1 MCRGWRKEMGGGGLV
16 ELWPSKTHGATR
28 AIVIDPVIM
37 GTGGITWPSCWWR
50 NCLGGLMEKRFRGG
64 SILAV
69 ITPTLAPV
77 VPGWSTVAVRA
88 TSAGTAHSANC
99 LRCFW
104 RHVDRIWSH
113 TNTPNNPQPLATVQ
127 RKAQS
132 MDCRLLDLQRK
143 VSGLLK
149 LNRRLAWGKNK
160 MAALCAWKIQT
171 KPAPT
176 EENVFLQTKPRWI
189 NTSKYHQT
197 SNGIPRNPVVFLKLR
212 NTGRMDWF
220 LM

>member
-143 VSGLLK
+143 FSGLLK
-149 LNRRLAWGKNK
+149 LNQRLAWEK
-160 MAALCAWKIQT
+160 T
-171 KPAPT
+171 
-176 EENVFLQTKPRWI
+176 RWRLFVLGRSRSQRRLKK
-189 NTSKYHQT
+189 TS
-197 SNGIPRNPVVFLKLR
+197 SFRRNPVELILQSITKLAMGYR
-212 NTGRMDWF
+212 GIRLF
-220 LM
+220 F